1 MAIIGGPLTGTS
13 GDDILLGDAR
23 ELSIGFDNFSN
34 SIAGLGGN
42 DIIIGDLYDPDG
54 YDTEGD
60 TISGGDGDDIIYGDT
75 APDLSAL
82 GVESDWDDDPQWNTR
97 TEGSVDIL
105 NGNGGSDAIYG
116 GGGSDQISGGGGA
129 DTLHGQAGSDAVSG
143 GTGADFIAGGADAD
157 QLTGGGSADTFA
169 YDATTNSRRNAMDI
183 ITDFNANATD
193 IIDLAGIDALS
204 GGADNRFTWRGTQDF
219 TGLGQLR
226 YEVNNGDTFVEV
238 NTSGDLRPELR
249 IEISGLHT
257 LDELDFI
264 L

>member
-82 GVESDWDDDPQWNTR
+82 GVESDWDDDPQWDTR
-97 TEGSVDIL
+97 TGGSVDTL
-105 NGNGGSDAIYG
+105 NGNSGSDAIYG
-116 GGGSDQISGGGGA
+116 GGGGDQISGGSGA
-129 DTLHGQAGSDAVSG
+129 DTLHGQAGIDTISG
-143 GTGADFIAGGADAD
+143 GTGADRIFGGADAD
-157 QLTGGGSADTFA
+157 QLGGGGSTDRFA
-169 YDATTNSRRNAMDI
+169 YGATTDSRRNAMDV
-183 ITDFNANATD
+183 ITDFNSASAD
-193 IIDLAGIDALS
+193 VIDLSGIDAVA
-204 GGADNRFTWRGTQDF
+204 GGAGNRFTWRGTQDF

-226 YEVNNGDTFVEV
+226 YEVKNGNTFVEV
-238 NTSGDLRPELR
+238 NTSGDVLPELR
-249 IEISGLHT
+249 IQLSGIIA
-257 LDELDFI
+257 LDKADFI